1 MSCEKFRLLFDNQLH
16 STEMT
21 ASPIGLTEPVG
32 LLTEQRSRV
41 FRSHQSVNASGQ
53 IVQNLQIESP
63 DRTFAADCFAIAQHN
78 LDGDDTVRLR
88 LFDELGLQGN
98 VTYDSGH
105 EGAGV
110 LIPFG
115 IWQPGVNYWG
125 ETYNPSGLDRI
136 TPLWFEPVPWRSAL
150 VTITG
155 RNVAGYLDIGMM
167 MLGLSVRPEKN
178 FNWGAEIINDPDMT
192 ISYTNGGSSVTE
204 GGMGGHREM
213 RLDLSSASD
222 ADRNKIEQAGQQ
234 FAGRPMLVSAYPED
248 SDIARRINH
257 TMIAKIKPKS
267 RWQHSGVNKNKHTMY
282 FLGC

>member
-1 MSCEKFRLLFDNQLH
+1 MSCSPFRLLFDNQLH
-16 STEMT
+16 SSTMT
-21 ASPIGLTEPVG
+21 ASPLSLTDPVG

-41 FRSHQSVNASGQ
+41 FRSHQGVNDQGQ
-53 IVQNLQIESP
+53 IVQNLQINQPERS
-63 DRTFAADCFAIAQHN
+63 FVADCFAIAQHN

-88 LFDELGLQGN
+88 LFSELNLGGEL
-98 VTYDSGH
+98 TYDSGYQR
-105 EGAGV
+105 AGI

-115 IWQPGVNYWG
+115 IWKPGINYWG
-125 ETYNPSGLDRI
+125 ETYNPAGLDRI
-136 TPLWFEPVPWRSAL
+136 TPLWFEPVAWRSAL

-155 RNVAGYLDIGMM
+155 RNPAGYVDVGMM

-178 FNWGAEIINDPDMT
+178 FNWGAETLSDPGIEIN
-192 ISYTNGGSSVTE
+192 YTNGGSSVTE

-213 RLDLSSASD
+213 KLDLGGASD
-222 ADRNKIEQAGQQ
+222 SDRHKIEQASQQ

-248 SDIARRINH
+248 GDIVRRYTH

-267 RWQHSGVNKNKHTMY
+267 KWKHSGVNKNKHVLY

>member
-1 MSCEKFRLLFDNQLH
+1 MSCGSFRLLFDNQLH
-16 STEMT
+16 SAVMSS
-21 ASPIGLTEPVG
+21 SPLGLTDPIG

-41 FRSHQSVNASGQ
+41 FRSHQSVNSDGK
-53 IVQNLQIESP
+53 IVQNILIESP
-63 DRTFAADCFAIAQHN
+63 DRVFAADCFAVAQHN

-88 LFDELGLQGN
+88 LFEQLDMQGS

-105 EGAGV
+105 ERAGV

-115 IWQPGVNYWG
+115 LWQPGINYWG

-136 TPLWFEPVPWRSAL
+136 TPLWFEPVQWRSAL
-150 VTITG
+150 ITITG
-155 RNVAGYLDIGMM
+155 SNPAGYIDIGMM
-167 MLGLSVRPEKN
+167 MMGLSVRPERN
-178 FNWGAEIINDPDMT
+178 FSWGAEIIDDSDIQ

-213 RLDLSSASD
+213 KLDLGSASD
-222 ADRNKIEQAGQQ
+222 RDRNLLEQAGRQ

-248 SDIARRINH
+248 ADIARRYNH

-267 RWQHSGVNKNKHTMY
+267 RWQHSGANRNKNVMY